1 MYSKNLKIASVDI
14 SSSTIS
20 KNINKKFREDDPY
33 YIQSIPFKNTICE
46 FELNESISE
55 EENQILNNQQ
65 SKNIKNNDPI
75 DHKFNF
81 HYPIIFHTK
90 YDYVFKFRGKFSKK
104 EFLQRTI
111 KIRSYPLHLKT
122 SLFFYEKCNP
132 IRKKD
137 FSFIKIYFNEI
148 KKKGNKLYKK
158 RKFREAVENYLESYS
173 LLKWIEFKDQKN
185 YKRFFQSQIP
195 ILDNDLIECSSLPI
209 INDDESEVN
218 SNEMLIE
225 ILLCLSITFMEL
237 RHYKWALCCLNEIL
251 EIDENNT
258 SALLRRSQCR
268 LYNKSSN
275 WDEYALA
282 LKDIKKCFKIFN
294 ECKIEIPQIFTE
306 HYNLINNFSREK
318 DEFEIKQLKLFFL
331 DAFNAYSKYPNKY
344 FWENYDKKSPQQ
356 EIQLNVLKT
365 MNRNYKVFIKFYTE
379 SKDLKELNNA
389 FKEIE
394 HFMEI
399 FKNFQYFHS
408 MNIPGFL
415 FLIETYNDKSHFLTE
430 EMKSVLHLKIFQN
443 FLEYYKNYTADS
455 VFQAGNFNIY
465 LIKEAIN
472 KVNKE
477 MKNKE
482 FESESNSSQ
491 SDSNYNDN
499 KVCLSKNLSIFV
511 PLGLMFSSII
521 YMFLILFFFLP
532 SQSYSNEY

>member
-1 MYSKNLKIASVDI
+1 MHSKNSKIASENL
-14 SSSTIS
+14 SSYSIN
-20 KNINKKFREDDPY
+20 KNFNKKFREDDPY
-33 YIQSIPFKNTICE
+33 YIQSVPYKNSISE
-46 FELNESISE
+46 FEINESTSE

-75 DHKFNF
+75 EHKFNF
-81 HYPIIFHTK
+81 HYPILFHTK

-158 RKFREAVENYLESYS
+158 RKFRESLENYLEAYS
-173 LLKWIEFKDQKN
+173 LLKWIEFKEQKN

-209 INDDESEVN
+209 INDDESDLN
-218 SNEMLIE
+218 SNEILIE
-225 ILLCLSITFMEL
+225 ILLCLSINFMEL
-237 RHYKWALCCLNEIL
+237 RHFEWALSCLNEIL
-251 EIDENNT
+251 SIDENNT

-268 LYNKSSN
+268 LYNKNSN

-282 LKDIKKCFKIFN
+282 LKDIKKCFTIFN
-294 ECKIEIPQIFTE
+294 ECKIEIPPIFTE
-306 HYNLINNFSREK
+306 HYNLINDFTKKK

-331 DAFNAYSKYPNKY
+331 DAFDTYSKYPNKD
-344 FWENYDKKSPQQ
+344 FWENYDKKCTQQ
-356 EIQLNVLKT
+356 EIQLKVLKT
-365 MNRNYKVFIKFYTE
+365 MKRNYKFLIKYYTE
-379 SKDLKELNNA
+379 SNNVEQLKIA
-389 FKEIE
+389 FDEIE
-394 HFMEI
+394 DFMEKY
-399 FKNFQYFHS
+399 KNFQYFHF
-408 MNIPGFL
+408 MNIPGFI
-415 FLIETYNDKSHFLTE
+415 FLIETYDDKSHFLTQ
-430 EMKSVLHLKIFQN
+430 EMKSVLHLKMFQN

-455 VFQAGNFNIY
+455 VFQAGNFNIN

-482 FESESNSSQ
+482 LESESNSSQ
-491 SDSNYNDN
+491 SDSNYNEN
-499 KVCLSKNLSIFV
+499 KESLSNNLSIFV
-511 PLGLMFSSII
+511 PFGLMISSII

-532 SQSYSNEY
+532 TQSYSNE

>member
-104 EFLQRTI
+104 EFLQKTL

-122 SLFFYEKCNP
+122 SLFFYEKCNQ

-137 FSFIKIYFNEI
+137 FSFLKIHFNEI

-251 EIDENNT
+251 DIDENNT

-306 HYNLINNFSREK
+306 HYNLINNFAREK

>member
-158 RKFREAVENYLESYS
+158 RKFRESLENYLEAYS
-173 LLKWIEFKDQKN
+173 LLKWIEFKEQKN

-491 SDSNYNDN
+491 SDSNYNEN
-499 KVCLSKNLSIFV
+499 KESLSNNLSIFV
-511 PLGLMFSSII
+511 PFGLMISSII

-532 SQSYSNEY
+532 TQSYSNE

>member
-1 MYSKNLKIASVDI
+1 MYTKNLKIASVDI

-104 EFLQRTI
+104 EFLQKTL

-122 SLFFYEKCNP
+122 SLFFYEKCNQ

-137 FSFIKIYFNEI
+137 FSFLKIHFNEI

-158 RKFREAVENYLESYS
+158 RKFRESLENYLEAYS
-173 LLKWIEFKDQKN
+173 LLKWIEFKEQKN

-209 INDDESEVN
+209 INDDESDLN
-218 SNEMLIE
+218 SNEILIE
-225 ILLCLSITFMEL
+225 ILLCLSINFMEL
-237 RHYKWALCCLNEIL
+237 RHFEWALSCLNEIL
-251 EIDENNT
+251 SIDENNT

-268 LYNKSSN
+268 LYNKNSN

-282 LKDIKKCFKIFN
+282 LKDIKKCFTIFN
-294 ECKIEIPQIFTE
+294 ECKIEIPPIFTE
-306 HYNLINNFSREK
+306 HYNLINDFTKKK

-331 DAFNAYSKYPNKY
+331 DAFNAYSKYPNKC
-344 FWENYDKKSPQQ
+344 FWENYDKKSIQQ
-356 EIQLNVLKT
+356 EIQLKVLKT
-365 MNRNYKVFIKFYTE
+365 MKRNYKFLIKYYTE
-379 SKDLKELNNA
+379 AKNSEQLKTGY
-389 FKEIE
+389 KEIE
-394 HFMEI
+394 DFMEKY
-399 FKNFQYFHS
+399 KNFQYFHF
-408 MNIPGFL
+408 MNIPGFI
-415 FLIETYNDKSHFLTE
+415 FLIETYDDKSHFLTQ
-430 EMKSVLHLKIFQN
+430 EMKSVLHLKMFQN

-455 VFQAGNFNIY
+455 VFQAGNFNIN

-482 FESESNSSQ
+482 LESESNSSQ
-491 SDSNYNDN
+491 SDSNYNEN
-499 KVCLSKNLSIFV
+499 KESLSNNLSIFV
-511 PLGLMFSSII
+511 PFGLMISSII

-532 SQSYSNEY
+532 TQSYSNE

>member
-1 MYSKNLKIASVDI
+1 MYSKNSKIASKSI
-14 SSSTIS
+14 TFTS
-20 KNINKKFREDDPY
+20 KNINKTFREDDPY
-33 YIQSIPFKNTICE
+33 YIQSVPYKNTISE
-46 FELNESISE
+46 VELNESISE
-55 EENQILNNQQ
+55 EEIQIKNQQ
-65 SKNIKNNDPI
+65 FKNSKNNDPI

-90 YDYVFKFRGKFSKK
+90 YDYVFKFRGKYSKK
-104 EFLQRTI
+104 EFLQRTL

-122 SLFFYEKCNP
+122 SLFFYEKCCQ

-137 FSFIKIYFNEI
+137 FSFLKIDFNEI

-158 RKFREAVENYLESYS
+158 RKFREALENYLEAYS
-173 LLKWIEFKDQKN
+173 LLKWIEFKEQKN

-209 INDDESEVN
+209 INDDESEIN
-218 SNEMLIE
+218 SNEILIE

-237 RHYKWALCCLNEIL
+237 RHYEWALCCLNEIL
-251 EIDENNT
+251 DIDENNT

-282 LKDIKKCFKIFN
+282 LKDIKKCFTIFN
-294 ECKIEIPQIFTE
+294 EFKIEIPQIFTD
-306 HYNLINNFSREK
+306 HYNLINDFTKKK

-331 DAFNAYSKYPNKY
+331 DAFNAYSKYPNKC
-344 FWENYDKKSPQQ
+344 FWENYDKKSIQQ
-356 EIQLNVLKT
+356 EIQLKVLKT
-365 MNRNYKVFIKFYTE
+365 MKRNYKFLIKYYTE
-379 SKDLKELNNA
+379 AKNSEQLKTGY
-389 FKEIE
+389 KEIE
-394 HFMEI
+394 DFMEKY
-399 FKNFQYFHS
+399 KNFQYFHF
-408 MNIPGFL
+408 MNIPGFI
-415 FLIETYNDKSHFLTE
+415 FLIETYDDKSHFLTQ
-430 EMKSVLHLKIFQN
+430 EMKSVLHLKMFQN

-455 VFQAGNFNIY
+455 VFQAGNFNIN

-482 FESESNSSQ
+482 LESESNSSQ
-491 SDSNYNDN
+491 SDSNYNEN
-499 KVCLSKNLSIFV
+499 KESLSNNLSIFV
-511 PLGLMFSSII
+511 PFGLMISSII

-532 SQSYSNEY
+532 TQSYSNE

>member
-14 SSSTIS
+14 SSSTIT

-33 YIQSIPFKNTICE
+33 YIQSVPYKNSISE
-46 FELNESISE
+46 FEINESTSE

-75 DHKFNF
+75 EHKFNF
-81 HYPIIFHTK
+81 HYPILFHTK

-195 ILDNDLIECSSLPI
+195 ILDNDIIECSSLPI

-318 DEFEIKQLKLFFL
+318 DEFEIKQC
-331 DAFNAYSKYPNKY
+331 
-344 FWENYDKKSPQQ
+344 
-356 EIQLNVLKT
+356 I
-365 MNRNYKVFIKFYTE
+365 
-379 SKDLKELNNA
+379 
-389 FKEIE
+389 
-394 HFMEI
+394 
-399 FKNFQYFHS
+399 
-408 MNIPGFL
+408 
-415 FLIETYNDKSHFLTE
+415 
-430 EMKSVLHLKIFQN
+430 
-443 FLEYYKNYTADS
+443 
-455 VFQAGNFNIY
+455 
-465 LIKEAIN
+465 
-472 KVNKE
+472 
-477 MKNKE
+477 
-482 FESESNSSQ
+482 
-491 SDSNYNDN
+491 
-499 KVCLSKNLSIFV
+499 
-511 PLGLMFSSII
+511 
-521 YMFLILFFFLP
+521 
-532 SQSYSNEY
+532 